1 MHTEAGP
8 RPFIVPAGL
17 KVEDKELKMIERPER
32 CPSAKGSWLVDKDRL
47 FSVLEAMISG
57 VPLPPVQV
65 EATESGFL
73 RVANG
78 FHRYYA
84 SAILGYTEIPVL
96 WTGQEQLPA
105 KSEQEW
111 KDCRLSSGKQIF
123 LEEPREDGSTACLEA
138 IVVAPKK
145 HSAPSCK
152 SKQQE
157 PEPQVTRRKY
167 EPPAVRAEKERLRRQ
182 EERRKQ
188 LLHKAEEFKKTAT
201 SKESND
207 GDHYQR
213 MRRPTISYAEKAM
226 GRIKAGEPPKWDDEP
241 AL

>member
-1 MHTEAGP
+1 MHTEAGL

-17 KVEDKELKMIERPER
+17 KVEDKELKLIERPER

-138 IVVAPKK
+138 IVVAPK
-145 HSAPSCK
+145 HSAPPCK

-188 LLHKAEEFKKTAT
+188 LLHKAEEFKKMAT
-201 SKESND
+201 SKEAND